1 MAYFYKVTFRHKG
14 ETGEW
19 FQIESSS
26 REAFRVMNHLIETCK
41 MKRVKVADTYA
52 SLAPGTI
59 KLEKLKSFYFGA

>member
-1 MAYFYKVTFRHKG
+1 MACFYKVTFRYKG
-14 ETGEW
+14 EMGEW

-26 REAFRVMNHLIETCK
+26 KEAFIVMNHLMETCEL
-41 MKRVKVADTYA
+41 KRVKVADTYS